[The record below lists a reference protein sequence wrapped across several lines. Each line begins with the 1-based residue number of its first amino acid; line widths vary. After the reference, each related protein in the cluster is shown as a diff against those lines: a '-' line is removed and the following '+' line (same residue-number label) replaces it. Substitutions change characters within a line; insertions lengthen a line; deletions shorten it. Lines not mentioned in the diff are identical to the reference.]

1 MAFGRKLAALFRSRK
16 LDKELD
22 EEMRSHLEMRTA
34 DLVAAGVPPE
44 EARVRALRAFGNS
57 TFIKEETRGMDSLG
71 WLESFLQ
78 DLRYGLRQM
87 LHNPGFALIAVL
99 TLALGIGANTAMF
112 SVLEAVV
119 LRQLPYPQPRQLMA
133 LYEGNPAKGFP
144 RFAVSPPNFL
154 DWQAQ
159 NHTFSYLAAL
169 NRESWTL
176 TGHGEPRRLRT
187 LVATADIF
195 HVYGM
200 EPALGRGFSAE
211 DAQIGHQ
218 HVVVLS
224 HSTWRT
230 LFGGDPGV
238 LGRSVMLE
246 GTAYTVIG
254 VMPAAFR
261 WPKPIDI
268 AVPLAFRADIGRQ
281 RGAHYLQV
289 VGRLKP
295 GISVAE
301 GRNDIENISRR
312 LAQQYPDNDGGWEA
326 VVLPMREAMVGDVGS
341 ALWVLLGAVSLLVLI
356 ACANIANLL
365 LARANGRNREIAV
378 RSALGASRGRVM
390 RQLLAESL
398 LLAAMGAAA
407 GLLLARWTLQ
417 LVVRMGPKNIPRLD
431 QVSLDGTVML
441 FAVVSTIA
449 TAFLFGLIPA
459 WKAAR
464 AELVNSLRQSG
475 VGTGSHDSTRMRAA
489 LVTAELALSLM
500 LLTGA
505 GLLVRSFARLAGTD
519 PGFDAANVMTFD
531 LSLPGTRYRDSGS
544 VARLQDSLLQKLQAV
559 PGVTV
564 AALTSCVPMSFND
577 FSSSFEVVGAPPLKP
592 ENQPSMQVRVIS
604 PDYFRSLNIP
614 LLRGRTFSDADR
626 LGSPRVL
633 MISQAAA
640 RTFFPNQDPIGKYVK
655 FGAQGGYEAIEGM
668 IVGEVADVRDFGLDA
683 PAPPTAFAPIAQAG
697 WGDFSVLVRTAGPSA
712 GIAEALRSGVL
723 SLDRDLPVGDISA
736 MQEVVAAT
744 LAPRRFYMLLLSLF
758 SALALVLA
766 GVGIYGVIAYSV
778 SQRAHEIGIRLA
790 LGADRRRVLAMIVRE
805 AFVLLALG
813 MAIGIAA
820 ALALSRVLRG
830 MLVGVSVTDPL
841 TYVAVGLVL
850 AAVAL
855 LACVIPARR
864 ATRVDPM
871 IALRYE

>member
-1 MAFGRKLAALFRSRK
+1 MGFGRRLTALVRSRK

-22 EEMRSHLEMRTA
+22 EEVRSHLAMRTA
-34 DLVAAGVPPE
+34 DLVAAGIPPE

-57 TFIKEETRGMDSLG
+57 TFIKEETRTMDSLG

-87 LHNPGFALIAVL
+87 LHNPGFALVAVL

-119 LRQLPYPQPRQLMA
+119 LRQLPYPQPRQLA
-133 LYEGNPAKGFP
+133 RLYEGNPQKGFP

-159 NHTFSYLAAL
+159 NHTFAYLAAL
-169 NRESWTL
+169 NRETRTL
-176 TGHGEPRRLRT
+176 TGHGDPVRLRT
-187 LVATADIF
+187 LVATADLF
-195 HVYGM
+195 RVYGV
-200 EPALGRGFSAE
+200 EPALGRGFSAQ

-224 HSTWRT
+224 HATWRS
-230 LFGGDPGV
+230 LFGSDPGV
-238 LGRSVMLE
+238 LGKSVMLD

-254 VMPAAFR
+254 VMPADFR
-261 WPKPIDI
+261 WPAPSD
-268 AVPLAFRADIGRQ
+268 AALPLAFPADIGRQ

-289 VGRLKP
+289 FGRLKP
-295 GISVAE
+295 GVSVTE

-312 LAQQYPDNDGGWEA
+312 LAQQYPDNAGGWEG

-398 LLAAMGAAA
+398 LLASMGAAA
-407 GLLLARWTLQ
+407 GVLLARWTLQ
-417 LVVRMGPKNIPRLD
+417 LVVRLGPKNIPRLD
-431 QVSLDGTVML
+431 QVSLDSTVLL
-441 FAVVSTIA
+441 FALGTAIA

-464 AELVNSLRQSG
+464 TELVNSLRQSG
-475 VGTGSHDSTRMRAA
+475 VGTGSRDSTRMRAA
-489 LVTAELALSLM
+489 LVTAEVALSLM

-505 GLLVRSFARLAGTD
+505 GLLIRSFARLASTD

-531 LSLPGTRYRDSGS
+531 LSLPGSRYHDSGS
-544 VARLQDSLLQKLQAV
+544 IARLQEALLQKLQAI
-559 PGVTV
+559 PGVT
-564 AALTSCVPMSFND
+564 AAAATSCVPMSFND
-577 FSSSFEVVGAPPLKP
+577 FSSSFEVAGAPPIKP

-604 PDYFRSLNIP
+604 PAYFRSLRIP
-614 LLRGRTFSDADR
+614 LLRGREFSDADR
-626 LGSPRVL
+626 LGAPRVL
-633 MISQAAA
+633 LISQTAA
-640 RTFFPNQDPIGKYVK
+640 RTFFPKEDPIGKYLK
-655 FGAQGGYEAIEGM
+655 FGAQGGYERIEGTV
-668 IVGEVADVRDFGLDA
+668 VGMVADVRDFGLDA

-697 WGDFSVLVRTAGPSA
+697 WGDFSVLVRTEGATAGA
-712 GIAEALRSGVL
+712 AETVRGAVQ
-723 SLDRDLPVGDISA
+723 SLDRDLPVGDISSVQDVA
-736 MQEVVAAT
+736 AAT

-758 SALALVLA
+758 SGLALVLA
-766 GVGIYGVIAYSV
+766 AVGMYGVIAYSV
-778 SQRAHEIGIRLA
+778 SQRSHEIGVRLA
-790 LGADRRRVLAMIVRE
+790 LGANRGRVLAMIVRE
-805 AFVLLALG
+805 AFVLLAMG
-813 MAIGIAA
+813 MAIGIVA

-830 MLVGVSVTDPL
+830 MLVGVSAADPL
-841 TYVAVGLVL
+841 VYVAVGLLL
-850 AAVAL
+850 ALVAL
-855 LACVIPARR
+855 LACVVPARR

-871 IALRYE
+871 VALRYE